1 LIEKNVAV
9 LWSGNTREYK
19 EDVIMFFFFY
29 DEESD
34 TTIPVPVED
43 AAIREDDLEF
53 ISDEE
58 IRKVWHSKEEEWYFS
73 IVDVISVLTEQITH
87 DGARKYWSVMK
98 TRLKKEGAQLT
109 TICSQLKMPAL
120 DGKFYRTDVAT
131 TEQLLRLIQSIP
143 SKKAEPMKLWLAK
156 VGSERID
163 ETFDPEISV
172 SRAVANYRTK
182 GYSDKWITQRLR
194 NIEVRKELTDEW
206 RRSGVGDSEDFAK
219 LTSILT
225 RAWSG
230 KTVQEYKQFKSLK
243 KENLRDNMTNTELAL
258 NLLAEVS
265 ATELS
270 KTKNPKGVK
279 QSAVI
284 AHEGGSIAGNARK
297 ELEEKL
303 GHDVLSPL
311 NASNPLL
318 LDDSDKEK

>member
-1 LIEKNVAV
+1 
-9 LWSGNTREYK
+9 
-19 EDVIMFFFFY
+19 MFFFFY

-34 TTIPVPVED
+34 TTISVPVDDTKISEG
-43 AAIREDDLEF
+43 DLEF
-53 ISDEE
+53 ISDDD

-73 IVDVISVLTEQITH
+73 IVDVIRVLTESLDPQ
-87 DGARKYWSVMK
+87 AYWRKLK
-98 TRLKKEGAQLT
+98 ERLRKEGNETVTNCHGLR
-109 TICSQLKMPAL
+109 MPAP
-120 DGKFYRTDVAT
+120 DGKMRMTDCAT

-172 SRAVANYRTK
+172 NRAVANYRAK

-206 RRSGVGDSEDFAK
+206 QRSGVSDSEDFAK
-219 LTSILT
+219 LTNILT

-230 KTVQEYKQFKSLK
+230 KTVQEYKKFKSLK

-270 KTKNPKGVK
+270 KTKNPKGIK
-279 QSAVI
+279 QSGII

-297 ELEEKL
+297 ELEQKL
-303 GHDVLSPL
+303 GRDVLSPL
-311 NASNPLL
+311 NASNPPL
-318 LDDSDKEK
+318 LDDGDKDERDD